1 MEWPMPRTGEIN
13 VDFLF
18 ALFEVQRMLRLY
30 ADKQARRYG
39 LTRAQWAVLA
49 KLERTEG
56 LKQTEIA
63 DLMEMQPITLTRLID
78 KLCEAG
84 LIERRSDDTDR
95 RVNRLYL
102 TKAARPLMAK
112 LAVLRGEITQTALAG
127 LSNADTHRLVDELE
141 SIKDNVRE
149 ALVSAGQSP
158 KINKFKE
165 PRYG

>member
-1 MEWPMPRTGEIN
+1 MPRTGEIN

-78 KLCEAG
+78 KLCDAG
-84 LIERRSDDTDR
+84 LIERRSDDSDR

-102 TKAARPLMAK
+102 TEAAKPLMAK
-112 LAVLRGEITQTALAG
+112 LAVLRSEITQTALAS

-149 ALVSAGQSP
+149 ALAGP
-158 KINKFKE
+158 GHPAKIKE

>member
-18 ALFEVQRMLRLY
+18 ALFELQRVLRLY
-30 ADKQARRYG
+30 ADKQARRFG

-78 KLCEAG
+78 KLCDAG
-84 LIERRSDDTDR
+84 LIERRSDETDR

-102 TKAARPLMAK
+102 TEAAKPLMAK
-112 LAVLRGEITQTALAG
+112 LAILRGEITQTALAS

-141 SIKDNVRE
+141 SIKDNIRE
-149 ALVSAGQSP
+149 ALQGAAQAP
-158 KINKFKE
+158 KIKE

>member
-112 LAVLRGEITQTALAG
+112 LAVLRGEITQAALAG
-127 LSNADTHRLVDELE
+127 LSNADTHRLVDDLE

-149 ALVSAGQSP
+149 ALCAGQP
-158 KINKFKE
+158 AKITKIKE

>member
-1 MEWPMPRTGEIN
+1 MPRTGEIN

-18 ALFEVQRMLRLY
+18 ALFEMQRMLRLY

-78 KLCEAG
+78 KLCDAG

-102 TKAARPLMAK
+102 TEAARPLMAK
-112 LAVLRGEITQTALAG
+112 LAILRGEITQTALAS
-127 LSNADTHRLVDELE
+127 LSNADTHRLVDQLE
-141 SIKDNVRE
+141 SIKDNIRE
-149 ALVSAGQSP
+149 ALCAGGQP
-158 KINKFKE
+158 TKIKE

>member
-1 MEWPMPRTGEIN
+1 MELPMPRTGQIN

-30 ADKQARRYG
+30 ADKQARSHG

-56 LKQTEIA
+56 MKQTEIA

-84 LIERRSDDTDR
+84 LIERRSDETDR

-102 TKAARPLMAK
+102 TEAARPLLAK
-112 LAVLRGEITQTALAG
+112 LAILRSEITQTALAS
-127 LSNADTHRLVDELE
+127 LSDAQTHQLVDQLE
-141 SIKDNVRE
+141 SIKDNIRD
-149 ALVSAGQSP
+149 ALASASA
-158 KINKFKE
+158 KTKE
-165 PRYG
+165 KRYG

>member
-1 MEWPMPRTGEIN
+1 MEWPMPRTGEIT

-30 ADKQARRYG
+30 ADKEVRRFG

-49 KLERTEG
+49 RVERTEG

-84 LIERRSDDTDR
+84 LIERRSDEADR

-102 TKAARPLMAK
+102 TELARPLMAK
-112 LAVLRGEITQTALAG
+112 LAVLRGEITQTALAS
-127 LSNADTHRLVDELE
+127 LSNQDTHRLVDDLE
-141 SIKDNVRE
+141 SIKDNIRE
-149 ALVSAGQSP
+149 ALASACGSP
-158 KINKFKE
+158 AKIKE

>member
-18 ALFEVQRMLRLY
+18 ALFELQRMLRLY
-30 ADKQARRYG
+30 ADKQARRFG

-78 KLCEAG
+78 KLCDAG
-84 LIERRSDDTDR
+84 LIERRSDETDR

-102 TKAARPLMAK
+102 TEAAKPLMTK
-112 LAVLRGEITQTALAG
+112 LATLRAEITQTALAS

-141 SIKDNVRE
+141 TIKDNVRE
-149 ALVSAGQSP
+149 ALLSAAQVSN
-158 KINKFKE
+158 IKE

>member
-18 ALFEVQRMLRLY
+18 ALFELQRMLRLY

-63 DLMEMQPITLTRLID
+63 DLMEIQPITLTRLID
-78 KLCEAG
+78 KLCDAG
-84 LIERRSDDTDR
+84 LIERRSDETDR

-102 TKAARPLMAK
+102 TEAAKPLMGK
-112 LAVLRGEITQTALAG
+112 LAILRGEITQTALAS

-141 SIKDNVRE
+141 TIKDNVRE
-149 ALVSAGQSP
+149 ALLSASQTP
-158 KINKFKE
+158 KIKE

>member
-18 ALFEVQRMLRLY
+18 ALFELQRMLRLY

-78 KLCEAG
+78 KLCDAG
-84 LIERRSDDTDR
+84 LIERRSDETDR

-102 TKAARPLMAK
+102 TEAARPLMAK
-112 LAVLRGEITQTALAG
+112 LAVLRGEITQTALAS
-127 LSNADTHRLVDELE
+127 LSNADTHRLVDDLE
-141 SIKDNVRE
+141 SIKDNIRE
-149 ALVSAGQSP
+149 ALASAGVQP
-158 KINKFKE
+158 TKIKE
-165 PRYG
+165 PHYG

>member
-1 MEWPMPRTGEIN
+1 MPRTGQIN

-18 ALFEVQRMLRLY
+18 ALFEVQRALRLY

-63 DLMEMQPITLTRLID
+63 DAMEMQPITLTRLID
-78 KLCEAG
+78 KLCDAG
-84 LIERRSDDTDR
+84 LIERRSDETDR

-102 TKAARPLMAK
+102 TRAARPLMAK
-112 LAVLRGEITQTALAG
+112 LAVLRGEITQTALAS
-127 LSNADTHRLVDELE
+127 LSVADTHRLVDELE

-149 ALVSAGQSP
+149 ALNSGQP
-158 KINKFKE
+158 AKIKE

>member
-1 MEWPMPRTGEIN
+1 MPRTGEIN

-18 ALFEVQRMLRLY
+18 ALFEVQRVLRLY
-30 ADKQARRYG
+30 ADKEARRYG

-78 KLCEAG
+78 KLCDAG
-84 LIERRSDDTDR
+84 LIERRSDETDR

-102 TKAARPLMAK
+102 TEAARPLMAK
-112 LAVLRGEITQTALAG
+112 LAVLRGEITQLALSG
-127 LSNADTHRLVDELE
+127 LSNADTHRLVDDLE
-141 SIKDNVRE
+141 SIKDNIRE
-149 ALVSAGQSP
+149 ALASAGGQPP
-158 KINKFKE
+158 KIKE

>member
-1 MEWPMPRTGEIN
+1 MEWPMPRTGQIN

-18 ALFEVQRMLRLY
+18 ALFELQRMLRLY

-49 KLERTEG
+49 RVERTEG

-63 DLMEMQPITLTRLID
+63 ETMEMQPITLTRLID

-84 LIERRSDDTDR
+84 LIERRSDDSDR

-102 TKAARPLMAK
+102 TEASRPLMAK
-112 LAVLRGEITQTALAG
+112 LAVMKGEITQTALAS
-127 LSNADTHRLVDELE
+127 LSVADTHRLVDELE
-141 SIKDNVRE
+141 TIKDNVRE
-149 ALVSAGQSP
+149 ALQGAGPPQ
-158 KINKFKE
+158 KIKE

>member
-1 MEWPMPRTGEIN
+1 MPRTGEIN

-18 ALFEVQRMLRLY
+18 ALFEVQRVLRLY
-30 ADKQARRYG
+30 ADKEARRYG

-78 KLCEAG
+78 KLCDAG
-84 LIERRSDDTDR
+84 LIERRSDETDR

-102 TKAARPLMAK
+102 TEAARRNHPAR
-112 LAVLRGEITQTALAG
+112 ACRPEQCR
-127 LSNADTHRLVDELE
+127 HP
-141 SIKDNVRE
+141 
-149 ALVSAGQSP
+149 SAG
-158 KINKFKE
+158 
-165 PRYG
+165 R

>member
-1 MEWPMPRTGEIN
+1 MPRTGEIN

-18 ALFEVQRMLRLY
+18 ALFELQRMLRLY
-30 ADKQARRYG
+30 ADKRARCHG

-78 KLCEAG
+78 KLCDAG
-84 LIERRSDDTDR
+84 LIERRSDETDR

-102 TKAARPLMAK
+102 TEAARPLMAK
-112 LAVLRGEITQTALAG
+112 LATLRAEITQTALAS

-141 SIKDNVRE
+141 TIKDNVRE
-149 ALVSAGQSP
+149 ALLSTAQTP
-158 KINKFKE
+158 KIKE